1 MFDDILNLNE
11 WEIMAE
17 LERDE
22 PELYGKVQDGLR
34 DGSMDWADALTTAY
48 LTGMRRKMRES
59 DAA

>member
-11 WEIMAE
+11 WEIMQQ

-34 DGSMDWADALTTAY
+34 DGTVDWSDALTTAY
-48 LTGMRRKMRES
+48 LVGLRRKVRES
-59 DAA
+59 DVA